1 MEQREIETGDIETT
15 GIQRREE
22 GALLSPGDMT
32 NLDQVTDPY
41 YWDNYWDNV
50 YG

>member
-1 MEQREIETGDIETT
+1 MEQREIETGDKETT
-15 GIQRREE
+15 GIQRIEE

-41 YWDNYWDNV
+41 YWDNV